1 MACLGWCSSDD
12 YRCLA
17 REGGGLAV
25 VNGRGRGKGLILC
38 WSHRLHWQEVDAKLI
53 IDLFS

>member
-1 MACLGWCSSDD
+1 MTCLGWCSSDD
-12 YRCLA
+12 YNCLA